1 MPFPLVYL
9 GTMPP
14 ELWLLLAV
22 VVVSAI
28 VRILSPECTAPS
40 ASEPTADAALESAKP
55 LIPQPPPSVSIESAE
70 HESAEHETA
79 AHETAAHE
87 SAVHEST
94 VHESSAQNSNEEVT
108 KTPEENLLG
117 HELVATENNMES
129 LQVPV
134 TNEILFT
141 KESHEKDEL
150 GFSADESLFNT
161 SQAER
166 CELVPYLLHVLNVSN
181 FRFYSSSHPVIL

>member
-40 ASEPTADAALESAKP
+40 ASEPTADAALETAKP
-55 LIPQPPPSVSIESAE
+55 LIPQPPPPSASIESAE
-70 HESAEHETA
+70 HESAA
-79 AHETAAHE
+79 DE
-87 SAVHEST
+87 SAVHESA
-94 VHESSAQNSNEEVT
+94 AQNSNEEVMN
-108 KTPEENLLG
+108 TPEENLLG
-117 HELVATENNMES
+117 YELVANQNNMES

-134 TNEILFT
+134 PNEILFT

-150 GFSADESLFNT
+150 GFSAGESLFNT

-166 CELVPYLLHVLNVSN
+166 CELMHYLLHVLNVSN
-181 FRFYSSSHPVIL
+181 FRFYSSSPPVIL